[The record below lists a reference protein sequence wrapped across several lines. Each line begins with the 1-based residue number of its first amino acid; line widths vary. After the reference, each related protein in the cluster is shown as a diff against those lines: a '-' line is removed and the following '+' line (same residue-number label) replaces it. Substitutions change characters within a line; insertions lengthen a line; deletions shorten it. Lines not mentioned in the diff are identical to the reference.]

1 MACMPNQ
8 TINFSD
14 AEQLASWAQVAVNAL
29 VKDGL
34 ITGDN
39 GMLNPT
45 KLTTRAEM
53 AQIIYNLLKN

>member
-1 MACMPNQ
+1 MYQ
-8 TINFSD
+8 
-14 AEQLASWAQVAVNAL
+14 AQVAVNDL

-34 ITGDN
+34 ITGGN